1 MLATAFLQ
9 LLRIQGNFVTFYR
22 NQMPHELRG
31 HDIQKAASH
40 EDDQSDDIAQD
51 EYDGAHNGVLD
62 GISADL

>member
-31 HDIQKAASH
+31 HDIQKVASH
-40 EDDQSDDIAQD
+40 EDDQSDDKVQGG
-51 EYDGAHNGVLD
+51 YDVAHNGVLD
-62 GISADL
+62 GMSDDL